1 MTERATTVFN
11 STSPVVHVALTRLAP
26 WVLGRD
32 AVQNKA
38 APKLGGQLAASY
50 RGRPL
55 GRDGGHIGDLR
66 AGDRVPDIE
75 VTTDAGVRTRLYDL
89 FDLGALTLLAGDSD
103 HRVAEVCLRWT
114 GIVTVRPVSELPF
127 GPGWLLVRPDGYVA
141 AAGASKNESSPSHWL
156 ARWFN
161 SPAS

>member
-1 MTERATTVFN
+1 MQYRAKPHRN
-11 STSPVVHVALTRLAP
+11 
-26 WVLGRD
+26 W
-32 AVQNKA
+32 
-38 APKLGGQLAASY
+38 GGQLAASY

-114 GIVTVRPVSELPF
+114 GIVTVRPVSVLPF